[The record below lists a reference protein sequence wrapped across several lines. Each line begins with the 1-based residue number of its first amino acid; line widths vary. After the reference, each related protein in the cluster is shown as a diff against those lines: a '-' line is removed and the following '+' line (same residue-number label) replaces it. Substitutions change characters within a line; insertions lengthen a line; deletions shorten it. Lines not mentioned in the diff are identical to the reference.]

1 MKVPFPLSTS
11 PDCGHQS
18 YKIRCTHGTLWFDA
32 LNSSSYVITNIM
44 PHIQELIIRP
54 QSFMK
59 NTCINTD
66 FHAGGIWLD
75 ENLPFNISSKN
86 TVIKINCTSLAYI
99 SAMNCSSTSICYRY
113 IKEKHD
119 VGSRCGK
126 THICCSFTG
135 GGSQNDHNIKLTPE
149 KCASF
154 TSFVD
159 LPLDNV
165 LPVSKWPEP
174 GVAIQWVLPQEP
186 TCSSPLD
193 CKKLP
198 KSSCL
203 LDISSGHKRCLCVR
217 HYRWDPVNGVCA
229 KPKCVTKKCRKERK
243 RKHMVHG
250 LIYTGGTLAFISSLA
265 VLIYM
270 QLERVK
276 RHARE
281 QLVEERQQILN
292 ANNSSGRSAKLFSAK
307 EVKAATNNFCRDS
320 VLGSGGFGEVYMGK
334 LHDGTLIA
342 VKRAKY
348 GSTKG
353 VDQVLNEVRVLCQV
367 NHRCLVRLLGCCVEM
382 EDPVLVYEYIPNG
395 TLYDH
400 LHGSIPND
408 ATNTSMSWHRR
419 LVIAHQIAE
428 GLAYLHFS
436 AIPPIIHRDIK
447 TSNILLNENLD
458 VKISDFGLSR
468 LIDVEAT
475 HMTTCAQG
483 TLGYLDPQY
492 YRDMQLTDKS
502 DVYSFGVVLL
512 ELLTGK
518 KAIDFSR
525 EVECVSLATY
535 MRKTSKKHLLIEAID
550 PLLKERATKL
560 ELETMKTIGNLAIAC
575 LDDNRHNRPSMKE
588 ISEELEYMIHLNED
602 KTPKS

>member
-1 MKVPFPLSTS
+1 
-11 PDCGHQS
+11 
-18 YKIRCTHGTLWFDA
+18 
-32 LNSSSYVITNIM
+32 
-44 PHIQELIIRP
+44 
-54 QSFMK
+54 
-59 NTCINTD
+59 
-66 FHAGGIWLD
+66 
-75 ENLPFNISSKN
+75 
-86 TVIKINCTSLAYI
+86 
-99 SAMNCSSTSICYRY
+99 
-113 IKEKHD
+113 
-119 VGSRCGK
+119 
-126 THICCSFTG
+126 
-135 GGSQNDHNIKLTPE
+135 
-149 KCASF
+149 
-154 TSFVD
+154 
-159 LPLDNV
+159 
-165 LPVSKWPEP
+165 
-174 GVAIQWVLPQEP
+174 
-186 TCSSPLD
+186 
-193 CKKLP
+193 
-198 KSSCL
+198 
-203 LDISSGHKRCLCVR
+203 
-217 HYRWDPVNGVCA
+217 
-229 KPKCVTKKCRKERK
+229 
-243 RKHMVHG
+243 MVHG

-270 QLERVK
+270 QLERIK